1 MRYFVRY
8 NNQKKK
14 KYIEVKGELVSFKV
28 EGPFPPKWLGQ
39 PDVYN
44 RVLEIRE
51 EGKKETKTYT
61 EDGTFEK
68 EFPYDIGDTLL
79 FRVFQG
85 SEDKIAFKSISK
97 SISVQDYL
105 REKEREM
112 KQNESREENKS
123 SGKKHTI

>member
-1 MRYFVRY
+1 MRY

-14 KYIEVKGELVSFKV
+14 KSIEVKGELVGFKV

-44 RVLEIRE
+44 RILEIRE
-51 EGKKETKTYT
+51 EGKKDTKTYT

-68 EFPYDIGDTLL
+68 DFPYEIGDTLS
-79 FRVFQG
+79 FKVFQG

-97 SISVQDYL
+97 SISIQDYL
-105 REKEREM
+105 KEKEKELQ
-112 KQNESREENKS
+112 KSEDKVENKS
-123 SGKKHTI
+123 SGKKLSL